1 MTTELPAELDF
12 FKYAQNT
19 QANGKRKQTGP
30 ESLPKVKKRKTEHTD
45 DEEDEE
51 LEQAAVTT
59 EKKHVVGHRLS
70 AKGSNVPPPIESFD
84 ALKDQEKYNIPNHI
98 FPNLVSSGYME
109 PTSIQAACIPILLE
123 VWMQNLCV
131 TSSSPPSES
140 RPGSDITH
148 WNR

>member
-19 QANGKRKQTGP
+19 QAKGKRKQTGP